1 LLLSV
6 SASKSGVETLLES
19 LNRIARW
26 LLPRRMLFLGL
37 ALFALLML
45 IVSLF
50 AEEVGEQG
58 LFAIPA
64 LTLFLW
70 GFSVFVFILNFAV
83 IPQRQKGES
92 GMFRRGLHYLQ
103 RAWYWLVGLFFLS
116 TTLVLLTVTTRL
128 VIIWLRDFF

>member
-1 LLLSV
+1 L
-6 SASKSGVETLLES
+6 ASESSDKPVLEC

-26 LLPRRMLFLGL
+26 LLPLRMLFLGL
-37 ALFALLML
+37 AMFGFLIL

-50 AEEVGEQG
+50 AEEGGQQG
-58 LFAIPA
+58 LYAMPA

-70 GFSVFVFILNFAV
+70 ALSVFVFILNFAI
-83 IPQRQKGES
+83 IPQRYEGES
-92 GMFRRGLHYLQ
+92 GMIRRGLQRLH

-128 VIIWLRDFF
+128 VIIWFRDFF